1 MAELFEQLQENY
13 NLLQEVSD
21 EKKYRLLFNKKL
33 GRVIERLG
41 AFSQCPEC
49 KQYMSELNEAL
60 VEIISQ
66 GKLRIAAKQLN
77 AKIHAVI
84 KHLEGAPVA
93 PEGASWL
100 LMSLGLSLGIV
111 FICSF
116 WTMGLGIPF
125 GLVWASR
132 WGSPGCRRQKRGK
145 CYKLGKMAC
154 IIVTL
159 AAESIIITLA
169 DRTVGQLV

>member
-66 GKLRIAAKQLN
+66 GKLERIAAKQLN
-77 AKIHAVI
+77 AKIHESSNIWKAHI
-84 KHLEGAPVA
+84 A
-93 PEGASWL
+93 PEVLTWL
-100 LMSLGLSLGIV
+100 LLSLGLSLGIV
-111 FICSF
+111 FGLLVLDN
-116 WTMGLGIPF
+116 MGLGIPGWKF
-125 GLVWASR
+125 GIAIEAALDADAK
-132 WGSPGCRRQKRGK
+132 KRGK

-154 IIVTL
+154 IMMTL
-159 AAESIIITLA
+159 AAKVL
-169 DRTVGQLV
+169 

>member
-66 GKLRIAAKQLN
+66 GKLERIAAKQLN

-84 KHLEGAPVA
+84 KHLERAHQLL
-93 PEGASWL
+93 PEGTYMVTF
-100 LMSLGLSLGIV
+100 MSLGLSLGIV
-111 FICSF
+111 FGLLVLDNV
-116 WTMGLGIPF
+116 GLGIPF
-125 GLVWASR
+125 GLGLGIAI
-132 WGSPGCRRQKRGK
+132 GAALDADAKKKGK
-145 CYKLGKMAC
+145 VL
-154 IIVTL
+154 
-159 AAESIIITLA
+159 
-169 DRTVGQLV
+169 